1 MLTGKS
7 WSSISPRIGSS
18 SYQFSTSICEK
29 GIQVPK
35 FKIANIELISLML
48 LCILSAFSARQV
60 QCQRGEIRT
69 GGSNTLY
76 GDVKV
81 HEGQTSSPKPL
92 ALDILLYTEA
102 GNLVSRQ
109 TVQSNGRYRF
119 NNLTDGRY
127 QIVVEVENTE
137 VARFPIDFST
147 PFKREVRQDI
157 EFEWRE
163 PANASG
169 GGVVAAADK
178 YKRPAKN
185 VAAFDA
191 AMESIQKKQYDQ
203 AIITLRQIVET
214 DANDFQAW
222 ERLGTVYFIQKKFDE
237 AEKSYSEALK
247 RHPNYALVLISLGRL
262 RIVQKNF
269 DGAVEV
275 LDQAVK
281 IESGSAQANY
291 FLGEAYL
298 QLKKGSKAVGYL
310 YEALRLDPV
319 GMADAHLRLAALYHG
334 AGMKDKAASEYQQF
348 LKKVPDYP
356 DRKKL
361 EQYIDENKKP

>member
-1 MLTGKS
+1 RL
-7 WSSISPRIGSS
+7 PLRIR
-18 SYQFSTSICEK
+18 K
-29 GIQVPK
+29 V
-35 FKIANIELISLML
+35 L
-48 LCILSAFSARQV
+48 
-60 QCQRGEIRT
+60 CQRGAVRT
-69 GGSNTLY
+69 GGNNIVY
-76 GDVKV
+76 GDIKV
-81 HEGQTSSPKPL
+81 QEDQTSSPKPL

-102 GNLVSRQ
+102 GSLVSRQ
-109 TVQSNGRYRF
+109 TVGSNGRYRF
-119 NNLTDGRY
+119 VNLTDGRY
-127 QIVVEVENTE
+127 QSVVEVENNE
-137 VARFPIDFST
+137 VARFPVDFSS
-147 PFKREVRQDI
+147 PCKNEIRQDI
-157 EFEWRE
+157 EFEWRDSSR
-163 PANASG
+163 AAG
-169 GGVVAAADK
+169 AGVVSAADR
-178 YKRPAKN
+178 YSRQTKN
-185 VAAFDA
+185 VAAFDNA
-191 AMESIQKKQYDQ
+191 IDAIEKKHYDL
-203 AIITLRQIVET
+203 ALSLLRQIVET
-214 DANDFQAW
+214 DPNDFPAW

-247 RHPNYALVLISLGRL
+247 SHPKYALVLISLGRL

-281 IESGSAQANY
+281 IEPASAQANY